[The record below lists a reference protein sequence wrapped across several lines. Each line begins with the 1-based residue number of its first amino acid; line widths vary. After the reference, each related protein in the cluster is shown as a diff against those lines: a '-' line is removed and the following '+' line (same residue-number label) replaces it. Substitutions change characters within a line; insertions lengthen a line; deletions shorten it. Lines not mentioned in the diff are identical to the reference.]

1 MHGEKMTVYIDVIFL
16 ENLIINYII
25 LYATSI
31 IAKVKIKQYR
41 VLLGSAIGAIYSVIY
56 YVVNL
61 EWFVLAGVK
70 IVLSIVIIYI
80 SFNSKDFKN
89 LIKQVIFFYLI
100 SFIFAGA
107 SLAVIYMVNSN
118 NISIQNGA
126 IIGEYTLRTILIGI
140 IISFF
145 IMMAALK
152 FIKKRQNIYC
162 NIRIK
167 LNNQEIITNAMIDT
181 GNFLKEPITNIPVV
195 VVEDTLLYEIIPKEI
210 LNNIDKILGGDF
222 ESVPEKV
229 KNEYISR
236 LKVIPFSSLGKQNG
250 MLLGIRADEIEIE
263 QEDEVRNINKVTI
276 GIYDKSLTKRG
287 EYRALVGL
295 DLIN

>member
-1 MHGEKMTVYIDVIFL
+1 MTVYIDIIFL

-41 VLLGSAIGAIYSVIY
+41 VLLGSMIGAIYSVIY
-56 YVVNL
+56 YIVNL

-80 SFNSKDFKN
+80 SFNSKDFKK
-89 LIKQVIFFYLI
+89 LIKHTIFFYLI

-118 NISIQNGA
+118 NISIQNGE
-126 IIGEYTLRTILIGI
+126 IMGEYTLKTILIGI

-145 IMMAALK
+145 VMMYAFRFLK
-152 FIKKRQNIYC
+152 KKENIYC
-162 NIRIK
+162 NVKIK
-167 LNNQEIITNAMIDT
+167 LNNKKIETNAMIDT
-181 GNFLKEPITNIPVV
+181 GNFLKEPITNIPVI
-195 VVEDTLLYEIIPKEI
+195 VVEDTLLYEVIPKEI
-210 LNNIDKILGGDF
+210 LNNMNKILAGDF
-222 ESVPEKV
+222 ENVPEKI

-263 QEDEVRNINKVTI
+263 QDDDIKNIDKVTI

-287 EYRALVGL
+287 EYRALIGL

>member
-1 MHGEKMTVYIDVIFL
+1 MTVYIDVIFL

-41 VLLGSAIGAIYSVIY
+41 VLLGSAVGAIYSVVY
-56 YVVNL
+56 YIVNL

-80 SFNSKDFKN
+80 SFNSKNFKN
-89 LIKQVIFFYLI
+89 LIRDIIFFYLI

-107 SLAVIYMVNSN
+107 SLAVIYMVNSH
-118 NISIQNGA
+118 NINIHNGV

-145 IMMAALK
+145 IMMLAFK
-152 FIKKRQNIYC
+152 FIKRKGNIYC
-162 NIRIK
+162 NIKIK
-167 LNNQEIITNAMIDT
+167 LDNQEIATNAMIDT

-195 VVEDTLLYEIIPKEI
+195 VVEDTLLYEAIPKEI
-210 LNNIDKILGGDF
+210 LNNMEKILGGDF
-222 ESVPEKV
+222 ESVPEEI
-229 KNEYISR
+229 KNEYISK
-236 LKVIPFSSLGKQNG
+236 LKVIPFSSLGKQHG
-250 MLLGIRADEIEIE
+250 MLLGIRANEIEIE
-263 QEDEVRNINKVTI
+263 QDGDIKKIDKVTI